1 MLDAPSL
8 PQSLMLEPTRRCNLR
23 CPLCITGRG
32 EVVRAPDLT
41 AARFRTIHDQFEGGC
56 RSMILHNYGEPLLNR
71 ELPEMIAY
79 AKAHGSQFATLS
91 TNATLLDDWWCEQL
105 ATCGLDEI
113 IVSVDGLTQETYQVY
128 RVGGKL
134 HKVSAGIRRLVQRIR
149 ERGSALEVVMQFI
162 VFRHNEHEVDG
173 VFDYGKDLG
182 VHKVAIKV
190 SGSASRVAE
199 FRPTNEAYVAVNRS
213 GARSGPLCDWV
224 FKTLVV
230 NADGEVMPCCWAGH
244 KSEYSMG
251 NVFRQPVAEIWNSE
265 RYRTLRRAVAERSNL
280 WELCVRKCLKGEQS
294 LHIVKPVPAAPA

>member
-1 MLDAPSL
+1 M
-8 PQSLMLEPTRRCNLR
+8 
-23 CPLCITGRG
+23 
-32 EVVRAPDLT
+32 
-41 AARFRTIHDQFEGGC
+41 
-56 RSMILHNYGEPLLNR
+56 
-71 ELPEMIAY
+71 
-79 AKAHGSQFATLS
+79 
-91 TNATLLDDWWCEQL
+91 
-105 ATCGLDEI
+105 
-113 IVSVDGLTQETYQVY
+113 DGLTQETYQVY

-134 HKVSAGIRRLVQRIR
+134 HRVSAGIRRLVHRIR
-149 ERGSALEVVMQFI
+149 ERGSALKVVMQFI

-199 FRPTNEAYVAVNRS
+199 FRPTNEKYVAVNRS
-213 GARSGPLCDWV
+213 GTRSGPLCDWV

-265 RYRTLRRAVAERSNL
+265 RYRTLRQAVTERSNL
-280 WELCVRKCLKGEQS
+280 WELCERKCLKGQQS

>member
-8 PQSLMLEPTRRCNLR
+8 PRSLMLEPTRRCNLR

-32 EVVRAPDLT
+32 EVERAPDLT
-41 AARFRTIHDQFEGGC
+41 AARFRMILDQFEGGC

-79 AKAHGSQFATLS
+79 AKAHGSEFTTLS
-91 TNATLLDDWWCEQL
+91 TNATLLDDWWCERL

-149 ERGSALEVVMQFI
+149 DRGSALKVVMQFI
-162 VFRHNEHEVDG
+162 VFRHNEHEVEG

-199 FRPTNEAYVAVNRS
+199 FRPTNEKYVAVNRS
-213 GARSGPLCDWV
+213 GTRSGPLCDWV

-244 KSEYSMG
+244 KTEYSMG

-265 RYRTLRRAVAERSNL
+265 RYRTLRQAVAERSNL

-294 LHIVKPVPAAPA
+294 LHIVKPVPATPA